1 MTRAPYDSNDPADG
15 PADGGPDARLTADE
29 QTWPVHEETWSVQEE
44 LPDGEPGESAADR
57 LWEIGAALAAIQ
69 HELARQNERAAARER
84 VIDRLHEE
92 NLRLRSGEYRSV
104 TRPLVTDLQS
114 LRNDL
119 LRQAATLR
127 DPVTVPTVAELLG
140 SFAYSIELTLERA
153 GVQVLRATAG
163 TPFEPGSHRVA
174 RVVCTDDPA
183 RDGTVAEPLADG
195 YRDVVSDR
203 VLLPASVVVCRRSAT
218 PTPVR
223 TPPPAPGGPAAPAH

>member
-1 MTRAPYDSNDPADG
+1 MTRDPYDSSDPADE
-15 PADGGPDARLTADE
+15 PAGGRPGIQATAGGDE
-29 QTWPVHEETWSVQEE
+29 DIRSVEEVEEE
-44 LPDGEPGESAADR
+44 LPDGEPAEATADR
-57 LWEIGAALAAIQ
+57 LWEIGAALTAIQ

-119 LRQAATLR
+119 LRQAATLSA
-127 DPVTVPTVAELLG
+127 PLAVPTVAELLG

-153 GVQVLRATAG
+153 GVRVLRAAAG
-163 TPFEPGSHRVA
+163 APFEPGTHRVA
-174 RVVCTDDPA
+174 RVVPADDPA
-183 RDGTVAEPLADG
+183 QDGTVAEPVADG

-218 PTPVR
+218 PVPVR
-223 TPPPAPGGPAAPAH
+223 TPTPPAPAGPVDPTH